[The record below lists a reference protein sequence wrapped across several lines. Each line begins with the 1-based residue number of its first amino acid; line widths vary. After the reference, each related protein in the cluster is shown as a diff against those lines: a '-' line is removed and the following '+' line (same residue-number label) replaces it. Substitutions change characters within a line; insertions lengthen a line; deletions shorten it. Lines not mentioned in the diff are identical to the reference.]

1 MHLLKRNAPRAALL
15 ALVLVATGCAGH
27 RPPVTVV
34 TPQGQAAWY
43 ASRAVLVFEA
53 IVDTATGLNKL
64 QRCTAPTA
72 AVEATS
78 CRPTLS
84 DTNTRVT
91 LQIAKQTVV
100 ALGKTPD
107 GWRATT
113 ISGLA
118 SIRTALDAAGKTQL
132 AEWLA
137 LGETLLKEKP

>member
-15 ALVLVATGCAGH
+15 ALVLVAAGCAGH

-64 QRCTAPTA
+64 QLCTAPPVPA
-72 AVEATS
+72 
-78 CRPTLS
+78 CHPTLS